1 MLREEII
8 YFYSSFFRKMGKMH
22 PVDEKKA
29 PVCHLVLFYCS
40 VLLTQLRGTCKEVLY
55 NQCIHEKNAVKYGV

>member
-1 MLREEII
+1 
-8 YFYSSFFRKMGKMH
+8 MH

-40 VLLTQLRGTCKEVLY
+40 VLLTQIVEG
-55 NQCIHEKNAVKYGV
+55 HM